1 MPRLP
6 GILVVELPAHVR
18 IGDARAAAPVA
29 RSRAA
34 RPPTGAIAA
43 MRVSGWLFSS
53 TLMLSAPKALRN
65 RVPPAE
71 ARNHVK
77 SRMRMPCSGNGLP
90 RGESA
95 SSRGGRASGAMT
107 GRSEAR
113 GSTTVFASSFSSGA
127 RRPTDQDVPVASHL
141 LVA

>member
-1 MPRLP
+1 M
-6 GILVVELPAHVR
+6 
-18 IGDARAAAPVA
+18 
-29 RSRAA
+29 
-34 RPPTGAIAA
+34 AA

-77 SRMRMPCSGNGLP
+77 SRMRMPCSGKRLAA
-90 RGESA
+90 RRECLA
-95 SSRGGRASGAMT
+95 DRRARGGIDHRQVALAAGA
-107 GRSEAR
+107 
-113 GSTTVFASSFSSGA
+113 TTVSASSFSSGA
-127 RRPTDQDVPVASHL
+127 RRPTDQEVAVPSHL